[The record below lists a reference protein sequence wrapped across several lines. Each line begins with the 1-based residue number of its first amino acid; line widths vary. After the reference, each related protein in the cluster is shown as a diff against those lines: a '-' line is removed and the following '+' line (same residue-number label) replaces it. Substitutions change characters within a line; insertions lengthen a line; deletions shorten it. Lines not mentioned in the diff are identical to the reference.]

1 MPSYTKYLLRLEGA
15 LVAGL
20 ALWAYTTYFGNW
32 WLFAALI
39 LLPDLCLIVFLLN
52 QKIGIRTYNVAHS
65 YLVPAAL
72 AALGFVLAQNWLVLL
87 AVIWTTH
94 IGVDR
99 LFGYGLKSEEDHK
112 RTHLS

>member
-1 MPSYTKYLLRLEGA
+1 MPSYAKYLLRLEGA

-20 ALWAYTTYFGNW
+20 ALWVYATYFGNW

-39 LLPDLCLIVFLLN
+39 LLPDLCLIVYLLN
-52 QKIGIRTYNVAHS
+52 QKIGIRTYNVAHT

-72 AALGFVLAQNWLVLL
+72 AALGFLLSQDWLLPV
-87 AVIWTTH
+87 AVIWATH

-99 LFGYGLKSEEDHK
+99 LVGYGLKFDDDHK